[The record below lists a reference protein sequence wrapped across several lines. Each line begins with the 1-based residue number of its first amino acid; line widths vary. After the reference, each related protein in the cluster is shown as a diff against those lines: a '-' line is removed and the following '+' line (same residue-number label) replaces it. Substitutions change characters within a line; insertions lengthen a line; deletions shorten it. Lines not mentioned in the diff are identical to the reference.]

1 MTEFLQAF
9 HFLRPFWLV
18 ALIPASVL
26 IYSLLRERAEG
37 SQWRRYIAPQL
48 LKLLLDQNQATR
60 KKWPLYALL
69 ALWTYAIIALA
80 GPTWQ
85 RAPQPVE
92 RSAEATVICWDL
104 SPSMLAQD
112 IAPSRLERAR
122 LKIIDLLKSQED
134 GLFALVTY
142 SGEAYTVTPLT
153 DDVQTIINLLPA
165 LSPTHLPTVG
175 SNPEMAFTSARS
187 LLADGGAKSGQIIMV
202 TDGIAE
208 DAFDFLTEAAR
219 QSPYRLIVWG
229 VGTPEGAPIPLP
241 GGGFAK
247 DARGNM
253 VVPGLNEQGLQAFT
267 RRAGAY
273 YVPMVTNESDIL
285 TLDQLMTPI
294 AEQTLKTTKDF
305 DQWLDQ
311 GQYLPLLLLPFVALL
326 FRRGWLFALVLVV
339 PLAMQPK
346 TAWALSWQDLWLNQ
360 NQRAQAA
367 LEAGEPEAVKQFTEP
382 HRRGSAFFDQQN
394 YEAAADEFAQMGS
407 AVGQYNRGTALTRAG
422 QFEAAIDAFKAAL
435 EEDPDFRAAQKNLE
449 VAQAL
454 KEAQQRQENQQQ
466 SGDQQGQQ
474 NSQSNDDNP
483 GSEET
488 GQSDGQQGEPGQQ
501 TAGQDQG
508 GPAEGTEQAPES
520 DASDATA
527 SSGSG
532 HEPASNGSTEDDNP
546 YAGMT
551 ADEAEQAQ
559 QQAKQQTGSQQAQA
573 EAAEEGVESRA
584 KALTGVEDAEQ
595 NDEQRQLELMLRKV
609 PDDPGGLLREKFKY
623 QYMQRKQD
631 PNQSRKN
638 TEAENRW

>member
-1 MTEFLQAF
+1 MTEVLQAF

-18 ALIPASVL
+18 ALIPALVL
-26 IYSLLRERAEG
+26 VYLLLRERAEG

-48 LKLLLDQNQATR
+48 LKLLLDQNQAAR

-69 ALWTYAIIALA
+69 ALWSYATIALA

-92 RSAEATVICWDL
+92 RSAQATVICWDL

-122 LKIIDLLKSQED
+122 LKIIDLLKSRED

-165 LSPTHLPTVG
+165 LSPTQLPTVG

-187 LLADGGAKSGQIIMV
+187 LLADGGANSGQIVMV
-202 TDGIAE
+202 TDGIDE
-208 DAFDFLTEAAR
+208 GAFDFLTEAAR

-229 VGTPEGAPIPLP
+229 VGTPQGAPIPLP

-253 VVPGLNEQGLQAFT
+253 VVPGLNEQALQAFT

-273 YVPMVTNESDIL
+273 YVPMVTNESDIS

-294 AEQTLKTTKDF
+294 AEQTVKTTKDF

-326 FRRGWLFALVLVV
+326 FRRGWLFAFILVL

-360 NQRAQAA
+360 DQRAQAA
-367 LEAGEPEAVKQFTEP
+367 LEAGESEAAKQFTEP

-394 YEAAADEFAQMGS
+394 YEAAADEFAQMDS
-407 AVGQYNRGTALTRAG
+407 AVGRYNRGTALTQAG
-422 QFEAAIDAFKAAL
+422 QFDAAIDAFKAAL
-435 EEDPDFRAAQKNLE
+435 EEDPEFRAAQKNLE

-454 KEAQQRQENQQQ
+454 KEAEQRQAEQNQQQ
-466 SGDQQGQQ
+466 SGDQHDPE
-474 NSQSNDDNP
+474 NSQSNEDNSK
-483 GSEET
+483 SEET
-488 GQSDGQQGEPGQQ
+488 GQGDGQQDGAGQQ
-501 TAGQDQG
+501 TADNDQSDSAQG
-508 GPAEGTEQAPES
+508 AEQTSKSDDPNAAQSSESGDES
-520 DASDATA
+520 DANDT
-527 SSGSG
+527 SS
-532 HEPASNGSTEDDNP
+532 HDNP

-551 ADEAEQAQ
+551 PDEAQQAQ
-559 QQAKQQTGSQQAQA
+559 QQAEQQTPT
-573 EAAEEGVESRA
+573 EAAEEGLESQT

-595 NDEQRQLELMLRKV
+595 NEKQRQLELMLRKV

-623 QYMQRKQD
+623 QYMQRRQD
-631 PNQSRKN
+631 PNQSRRN